1 MRIAIITPGF
11 LPVPDTKGGA
21 VEMLTSYL
29 IEENEKNTRCLF
41 DLYTIAPETAVSML
55 KETNVI
61 SIKISKIEEYISKIV
76 NYVYRKL
83 SLKKHFNFYIKKT
96 IKEIKKREVEYD
108 YILVENNMYAYEAVY
123 KKYKSNAKYVFHLHN
138 DIGGLDK
145 PINLCEFI
153 AKTSFKIITVSDY
166 IKNRFETCTTREA
179 NVLFNC
185 IDEKKSMVV
194 DDKFIENIRNNFN
207 LDDKKKTFIYVGRIQ
222 KEKGSLE
229 LIKAFSQ
236 SDLLKEKAQLLVVGS
251 IWYGKKGKSEYY
263 DKIQKYVDGCDNIF
277 LTGGMEH
284 NKISSL
290 MELADVCVIP
300 TICEEAFGMVAL
312 EAMVKKK
319 ALIISNSGG
328 LPEVVDASTPIVDR
342 KNIVTQLR
350 YIMEDYALKN
360 KEELLELGN
369 NQYRKY
375 KITPDFNN
383 EGYLDRLIKIL
394 QE

>member
-29 IEENEKNTRCLF
+29 IEENEKHTRCLF
-41 DLYTIAPETAVSML
+41 DLYTIAPEAAVSML

-61 SIKISKIEEYISKIV
+61 SIKISKIEEYISKII

-96 IKEIKKREVEYD
+96 LKEIKKREVEYD

-153 AKTSFKIITVSDY
+153 AKTSFKIITVSNY
-166 IKNRFETCTTREA
+166 IKNRFEICTTREA

-185 IDEKKSMVV
+185 IDEKKSMVI
-194 DDKFIENIRNNFN
+194 DDKFIESIRNKFK
-207 LDDKKKTFIYVGRIQ
+207 LDDKKKTFIYVGRLQ

-236 SDLLKEKAQLLVVGS
+236 SNLLKDKAQLLVVGS

-263 DKIQKYVDGCDNIF
+263 DKIQKYVDECDNIF

-328 LPEVVDASTPIVDR
+328 LPEVVDVSTPIVDR

-350 YIMEDYALKN
+350 DIMEDYALKN

-375 KITPDFNN
+375 KMTSDFNS
-383 EGYLDRLIKIL
+383 EGYLDRLIEIL

>member
-96 IKEIKKREVEYD
+96 IKEMKKREVEYD

-194 DDKFIENIRNNFN
+194 DDKFIENIRNKFN